1 MSSRTIEKE
10 QRRQER
16 LERERQL
23 AAQQR
28 RSRLRSRGL
37 AALGAAAAV
46 AAIVALVALG
56 GGGGGSSAQ
65 ASGPLGTHYAG
76 LATRRTAAGV
86 PTMMQ
91 TMSSSVH
98 FHPRLSI
105 VVEGRPVAIPAGI
118 GIDPSQ
124 DPMQMAG
131 IHTHDSSGTIHVEG
145 MPGATLGQFFAVWGL
160 PFSASRFGP
169 YEGANVRMLVNGK
182 QSSSYGGLR
191 LADGQQIEIAVSG
204 GRKAS

>member
-23 AAQQR
+23 AVQQR
-28 RSRLRSRGL
+28 RSRLRRRGL
-37 AALGAAAAV
+37 AALGAAGT
-46 AAIVALVALG
+46 VALVVALAALG
-56 GGGGGSSAQ
+56 GGGGGSSAE

-76 LATRRTAAGV
+76 LSSRRTAAGV

-98 FHPRLSI
+98 FHPRLR
-105 VVEGRPVAIPAGI
+105 VVVDGRPIAIPAGI

-145 MPGATLGQFFAVWGL
+145 MPDATLRQFFAVWGV
-160 PFSASRFGP
+160 PFSASRFGQ
-169 YEGANVRMLVNGK
+169 YEGAHVRVLVNGK
-182 QSSSYGGLR
+182 PSGSYGSLR
-191 LADGQQIEIAVSG
+191 LADGQQIEIVVT
-204 GRKAS
+204 GRRKPG